1 MNIYEKYESLKLEGG
16 SDLREISLLK
26 YQVKEIEEAGISEEE
41 EKNIE
46 EEYIKISNYE
56 KIAENI
62 AKAKINIADTIESLA
77 LAMENVEELN
87 NYSDDLKEEFEI
99 IKNSYYELE
108 EVAITISKMG
118 DGEYDEKRQI
128 ALFTSI

>member
-77 LAMENVEELN
+77 LAM
-87 NYSDDLKEEFEI
+87 
-99 IKNSYYELE
+99 
-108 EVAITISKMG
+108 
-118 DGEYDEKRQI
+118 
-128 ALFTSI
+128 

>member
-46 EEYIKISNYE
+46 EEYTKISNYE
-56 KIAENI
+56 KIAEI
-62 AKAKINIADTIESLA
+62 
-77 LAMENVEELN
+77 
-87 NYSDDLKEEFEI
+87 
-99 IKNSYYELE
+99 
-108 EVAITISKMG
+108 
-118 DGEYDEKRQI
+118 
-128 ALFTSI
+128 